1 MQHSGKAPT
10 RVKIFDMTS
19 SSPKL
24 IHINGPAGIGK
35 DTIAQTYIDSHPFAL
50 CVRTDELI
58 TTLGQWSAAQNY
70 DPARH
75 LAFDLALNM
84 ISTHL
89 NAGYDVILPH
99 LLTDIEEALSLEMVA
114 KRCAVPF
121 IEILLTTS
129 KNDALNRVFER
140 GTRGEPG
147 APPLTP
153 DDRDEFE
160 ELYDNVLLA
169 TNNRPRIYEVASA
182 KGDIEGTYLK
192 MMDAIK
198 DAQSLI

>member
-1 MQHSGKAPT
+1 
-10 RVKIFDMTS
+10 MTS
-19 SSPKL
+19 SSSKL
-24 IHINGPAGIGK
+24 IHLNGPAGIGK
-35 DTIAQTYIDSHPFAL
+35 DTIAQKYIDSHPLAL
-50 CVRTDELI
+50 CIRTDDII
-58 TTLGQWSAAQNY
+58 TTLGQWSTTQNY

-75 LAFDLALNM
+75 LAFDLALSM

-89 NAGYDVILPH
+89 KSGYDVIVPH
-99 LLTDIEEALSLEMVA
+99 LLTDAEEAQSLEEVA
-114 KRCAVPF
+114 KRLEVPF

-129 KNDALNRVFER
+129 RNDALDRVFER

-169 TNNRPRIYEVASA
+169 TNNRPRIYKISSI
-182 KGDIEGTYLK
+182 KGDIDGTYQK
-192 MMDAIK
+192 VAAVINK
-198 DAQSLI
+198 S

>member
-1 MQHSGKAPT
+1 MTHA
-10 RVKIFDMTS
+10 KIYAMTPNG
-19 SSPKL
+19 PKL
-24 IHINGPAGIGK
+24 IHLNGPAGIGK
-35 DTIAQTYIDSHPFAL
+35 DTIAQKYIDSHPFAL
-50 CVRTDELI
+50 CVRTDDII
-58 TTLGQWSAAQNY
+58 TTLGQWSATHNY

-75 LAFDLALNM
+75 LAFDLALSM

-89 NAGYDVILPH
+89 KAGYDVIIPH
-99 LLTDIEEALSLEMVA
+99 LLTDLEEARSLEKVA
-114 KRCAVPF
+114 EKFAVPF

-129 KNDALNRVFER
+129 KDDAIDRVFER

-169 TNNRPRIYEVASA
+169 TKSRLKIYEVVSV
-182 KGDIEGTYLK
+182 KGDIDETYK
-192 MMDAIK
+192 KVVDVINNSESRA
-198 DAQSLI
+198 